1 MVLRGVLRQALTPVR
16 RLLVPVAG
24 EQAQRAETGE
34 QAQGADEVN
43 VPTRTVSRAEVTFE
57 ARQDSE
63 GRFFIGLVLTRD
75 GRPAAGG
82 RLFTFDLVPELTP
95 QGVEALV
102 EALNQCITHLGM
114 ATPDPEGSK
123 GQRE

>member
-34 QAQGADEVN
+34 QAERPDEVT
-43 VPTRTVSRAEVTFE
+43 VTSRTVSRAEVTFE

-63 GRFFIGLVLTRD
+63 GCFFIALVLTKN
-75 GRPAAGG
+75 GRPAAGD
-82 RLFTFDLVPELTP
+82 RLFTFDLVRELAP
-95 QGVEALV
+95 REIEALV
-102 EALNQCITHLGM
+102 EALNRCITHLGM